1 MINYPIINND
11 MVTIT
16 IGSYHAELSQARL
29 CSMKRESLERFFRKI
44 RQMAREVNN
53 ESAGRDSKGN
63 QQEI

>member
-1 MINYPIINND
+1 VINYPIINND
-11 MVTIT
+11 MATIT

>member
-11 MVTIT
+11 MATIT